1 MCVAHLERSL
11 LKTSPSGKLQSWQSI
26 SNENLEEAAEK

>member
-11 LKTSPSGKLQSWQSI
+11 WKTSPSGKLLSWQTV
-26 SNENLEEAAEK
+26 SNEILEEAAEK